1 MISRIITQRYGD
13 MDFIAR
19 KKLEYLL
26 LFSIILIT
34 FLPVFF
40 LSMLFSNAGNLLNSG
55 ITVAVVV
62 AGAAA
67 TIALIFARKQA
78 LAVHMLLA
86 IIAISLAGGILVD
99 QRQFLFAN
107 AFAFIA
113 GFIVMT
119 VLFSTRTTA
128 TVYFFLFL
136 GYEIFYSFI
145 LKGENVP
152 VNLVNGSLI
161 NSAGAFI
168 LTYVIALILVSTL
181 NRPSSSSAKW
191 R

>member
-1 MISRIITQRYGD
+1 M
-13 MDFIAR
+13 
-19 KKLEYLL
+19 
-26 LFSIILIT
+26 
-34 FLPVFF
+34 FF
-40 LSMLFSNAGNLLNSG
+40 LSLLFSNAGNLLNTGMS
-55 ITVAVVV
+55 IAVIV

-67 TIALIFARKQA
+67 TIALIFARKQV
-78 LAVHMLLA
+78 LAVHLLLA

-107 AFAFIA
+107 AFTFIA

-136 GYEIFYSFI
+136 GYQIFYSFM

-152 VNLVNGSLI
+152 ANLANGSLI
-161 NSAGAFI
+161 NSAAAFI
-168 LTYVIALILVSTL
+168 LTYVISLILVSTL
-181 NRPSSSSAKW
+181 NRAIEKQREETTEEP
-191 R
+191 